1 MKKVIDWHIQND
13 NSTKQKEIEIHELI
27 HKKKSLKPLVTNNWR
42 LNILR
47 KAERILGKKISGTI
61 LEIGSGNGYASVFI
75 AQYRK
80 IEKIYCSEVT
90 HSGVDTLIR
99 NNFESNQ
106 IPYEKYEL
114 VLGSFN
120 NIPLKNKFDY
130 VIALGALHHSSDLR
144 KTLDEIYSCLAEDGI
159 LIAQEPYT
167 SDLLQNDYF
176 IKRKNKIE
184 NVQGIVKVRN
194 SERDDNFFRKCE
206 YLTAA
211 YHSGFDKVYFNKL
224 KGSLKQ
230 IIYNFIKGNKV
241 DKGLIILTKG
251 RLLDSIPHRWS

>member
-176 IKRKNKIE
+176 IKRKNK
-184 NVQGIVKVRN
+184 
-194 SERDDNFFRKCE
+194 
-206 YLTAA
+206 
-211 YHSGFDKVYFNKL
+211 
-224 KGSLKQ
+224 
-230 IIYNFIKGNKV
+230 
-241 DKGLIILTKG
+241 
-251 RLLDSIPHRWS
+251 